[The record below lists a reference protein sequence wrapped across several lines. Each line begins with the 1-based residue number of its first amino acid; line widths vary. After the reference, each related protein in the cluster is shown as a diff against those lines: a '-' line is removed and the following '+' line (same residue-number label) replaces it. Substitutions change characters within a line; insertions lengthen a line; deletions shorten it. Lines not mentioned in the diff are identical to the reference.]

1 MTQHAHPRK
10 SRATWTAVTVLLVI
24 AILGTLWVPLY
35 ARSAPMLGP
44 FPFFYWFQLIWVPL
58 TSVLCWICYLLL
70 RTRPPEPAGT
80 RFTDGTGSRQP
91 LCISTRSRSSLSWR
105 PS

>member
-1 MTQHAHPRK
+1 MTQHAHPHK
-10 SRATWTAVTVLLVI
+10 SRATWTAVTVLLVM

-58 TSVLCWICYLLL
+58 TAVLCWICYLLL
-70 RTRPPEPAGT
+70 RARPHGPAGT
-80 RFTDGTGSRQP
+80 RATNGTGSRRP
-91 LCISTRSRSSLSWR
+91 LCISTRSRSSLWWW